1 MNYYECNGIAPSTS
15 TAANVIIRRET
26 SYSDS
31 NVNWLL
37 YLMTLKNLFKGLIAR
52 EEDRMTDALKCFQN
66 AIELNSKKSEYFKEV
81 AKTLY
86 KMGRLRQSLDVFLKA
101 EALLERPDNELY
113 FFIGDLLLKN
123 VGQPKAGPKEAKE
136 YILRGIQNGKH
147 LESYKKLAE
156 IYISEEDLPKAIEVL
171 ENSLQINPDD
181 PNTLT
186 QIGVLYLTIG
196 STQNAFTKL
205 LDALNID
212 AKCSKALTALGA
224 ILQSKNDVDGA
235 LNKYKLLSNL
245 DEEGSEIWSNV
256 GLCFYKKQKLVAA
269 IACLKKAVWIS
280 PLNFNALYNLG
291 YVLLKAQQFASAFHV
306 LATAVSIKNNHAECL
321 MLLGAVWISPLNF
334 NALYNLGYVLL
345 KAQQFASAFHVLAT
359 AVSIKNNHA
368 ECLMLL
374 GACLR
379 YLHDRQGA
387 FVAFERSTMQPDALK
402 NPLIYL
408 NFAIFCHEEGKYQ
421 QSRIYLAN
429 VIRMS
434 ETVSI
439 PTEYIE
445 AAHTLTGLMPQ
456 PEKDDPPEESEANV
470 AAAAVEALGSTEEV
484 ARVEIE
490 PHEPQRGEEE
500 GQITQEAS
508 NADGSDSIGQ
518 IGRQPQSPS
527 EDDGD
532 LV

>member
-37 YLMTLKNLFKGLIAR
+37 YLMYARRDFSYCKLIIEEYLKKNYDTEYLYFVQGLIAR

-321 MLLGAVWISPLNF
+321 MLLGA
-334 NALYNLGYVLL
+334 
-345 KAQQFASAFHVLAT
+345 
-359 AVSIKNNHA
+359 
-368 ECLMLL
+368 
-374 GACLR
+374 CLR

-490 PHEPQRGEEE
+490 PHEPQSGEEE

>member
-1 MNYYECNGIAPSTS
+1 MNYYECNGVTPSSS
-15 TAANVIIRRET
+15 TAANVILRRENT
-26 SYSDS
+26 YAET

-37 YLMTLKNLFKGLIAR
+37 YLMYARRDFSYCKLIIEEYLKKNYDTEYLYFVQGLIAR
-52 EEDRMTDALKCFQN
+52 EEGKMPDALKSFQK
-66 AIELNSKKSEYFKEV
+66 AIELNSKNSEYFKEV

-86 KMGRLRQSLDVFLKA
+86 KMGRFKQSLDVFLKA
-101 EALLERPDNELY
+101 EALLDKPDHELY
-113 FFIGDLLLKN
+113 YFIGDLLLKN
-123 VGQPKAGPKEAKE
+123 VGQPRAGPKEAKE
-136 YILRGIQNGKH
+136 YIVRGIQNGKH
-147 LESYKKLAE
+147 LDSYKKLAE
-156 IYISEEDLPKAIEVL
+156 IYLSEDDLPKAIEIL

-181 PNTLT
+181 PGTLT
-186 QIGVLYLTIG
+186 QIGILYLTIG
-196 STQNAFTKL
+196 ATQNAFAKL
-205 LDALNID
+205 LDALNVD

-235 LNKYKLLSNL
+235 LNKYKLLSDL
-245 DEEGSEIWSNV
+245 DQEGSEIWSNI

-291 YVLLKAQQFASAFHV
+291 YVLLKAH
-306 LATAVSIKNNHAECL
+306 
-321 MLLGAVWISPLNF
+321 
-334 NALYNLGYVLL
+334 
-345 KAQQFASAFHVLAT
+345 QFASAFHVLAT

-421 QSRIYLAN
+421 QSRVYLTN

-434 ETVSI
+434 ETASI

-445 AAHTLTGLMPQ
+445 AAQTLSGLL
-456 PEKDDPPEESEANV
+456 PPEDKDETKTEEDAEKEMARIEIESQMLKERDSS
-470 AAAAVEALGSTEEV
+470 ALGLGNASLVV
-484 ARVEIE
+484 ADELKE
-490 PHEPQRGEEE
+490 D
-500 GQITQEAS
+500 T
-508 NADGSDSIGQ
+508 
-518 IGRQPQSPS
+518 

>member
-1 MNYYECNGIAPSTS
+1 MNYYECNGITPSTS
-15 TAANVIIRRET
+15 TAANVILRREA
-26 SYSDS
+26 SSVEC

-37 YLMTLKNLFKGLIAR
+37 YLMYARRDFNYCKLIIEEYLKRNYDAEYLHFVQGLIAR
-52 EEDRMTDALKCFQN
+52 EEGRMTDALKGFQN

-101 EALLERPDNELY
+101 EALLDRPDNELY
-113 FFIGDLLLKN
+113 YFIGDLLLKN
-123 VGQPKAGPKEAKE
+123 VGQPRAGPKEAKE
-136 YILRGIQNGKH
+136 YILRGVQGGKH
-147 LESYKKLAE
+147 LDSYKKLAE
-156 IYISEEDLPKAIEVL
+156 IYLSEDDLPKAIEVL

-181 PNTLT
+181 PNALT
-186 QIGVLYLTIG
+186 QIGILYLTIG
-196 STQNAFTKL
+196 ATQNAFTKL
-205 LDALNID
+205 LDALNVD
-212 AKCSKALTALGA
+212 AKYPRALTALGA
-224 ILQSKNDVDGA
+224 ILQSKNDIDGA
-235 LNKYKLLSNL
+235 LNKYKLLS
-245 DEEGSEIWSNV
+245 DVDQEGSEIWSNI

-280 PLNFNALYNLG
+280 PLNFN
-291 YVLLKAQQFASAFHV
+291 
-306 LATAVSIKNNHAECL
+306 T
-321 MLLGAVWISPLNF
+321 
-334 NALYNLGYVLL
+334 LYNLGYVLL

-379 YLHDRQGA
+379 FLHDRQGA

-421 QSRIYLAN
+421 QARTYLTN
-429 VIRMS
+429 VIKMS

-445 AAHTLTGLMPQ
+445 TAQTLNGLLPIE
-456 PEKDDPPEESEANV
+456 EKGEAEEEGEDTEEAV
-470 AAAAVEALGSTEEV
+470 EEV
-484 ARVEIE
+484 AKIEIE
-490 PHEPQRGEEE
+490 AQVVEEVEKPEQKEPEKAEE
-500 GQITQEAS
+500 
-508 NADGSDSIGQ
+508 
-518 IGRQPQSPS
+518 
-527 EDDGD
+527 DGD